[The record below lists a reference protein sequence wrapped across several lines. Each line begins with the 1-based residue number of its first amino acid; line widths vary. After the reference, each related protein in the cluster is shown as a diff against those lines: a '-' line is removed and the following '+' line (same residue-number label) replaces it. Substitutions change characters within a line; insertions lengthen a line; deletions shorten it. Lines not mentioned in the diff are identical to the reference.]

1 MVLSVGIA
9 PPAMAPYANQI
20 CPCHRQR
27 LDTDHLHTC
36 PMHSGNWYCAGEF
49 VLSAVA
55 DIAQAAGYRTNRGK
69 RIPTSRGQKRGD
81 LENLQ
86 ELDLQWRSRL

>member
-36 PMHSGNWYCAGEF
+36 PMHSGNRYCAGEF

-55 DIAQAAGYRTNRGK
+55 DIAHAAGYRTNRGK